1 MSDFGLDLQTV
12 EQEIQ
17 KQQDS
22 PAHEDE
28 KTKKTEDTDTGEESR
43 RIVLDVL
50 DGTANADEWTSLV
63 RSGTPLVLA
72 VEGDIEESASPFV
85 REIVEMGGDIV
96 HFRSFLIVVPPEV
109 EIDNSRL

>member
-17 KQQDS
+17 NQQD
-22 PAHEDE
+22 ATAREDE
-28 KTKKTEDTDTGEESR
+28 KTKNTEDTGEETR

-50 DGTANADEWTSLV
+50 DGTANTDEWTSLV
-63 RSGTPLVLA
+63 QSGTPLVLA
-72 VEGDIEESASPFV
+72 VEGDIEEGASPFV